1 MSAVYTPILRMDT
14 EIHFDDMLY
23 SQINTS
29 FFFSNTDQDT
39 NYASLM
45 WQSEN
50 FFATRVQ
57 YTCTI
62 TITCTT
68 SITLHVSISKIQPTI
83 IKWLEIK
90 IGYLTKK

>member
-39 NYASLM
+39 NYACKL
-45 WQSEN
+45 N
-50 FFATRVQ
+50 V
-57 YTCTI
+57 
-62 TITCTT
+62 
-68 SITLHVSISKIQPTI
+68 
-83 IKWLEIK
+83 
-90 IGYLTKK
+90 TK

>member
-23 SQINTS
+23 SQIITS

-50 FFATRVQ
+50 LFATRVQ

-90 IGYLTKK
+90 IGCLTKK

>member
-1 MSAVYTPILRMDT
+1 MSAVYTPILPMDT

-50 FFATRVQ
+50 FFAKRVQ
-57 YTCTI
+57 
-62 TITCTT
+62 
-68 SITLHVSISKIQPTI
+68 LR
-83 IKWLEIK
+83 
-90 IGYLTKK
+90 YLYYNHYMYY